1 MTLRRIFPNTTP
13 VKDYETF
20 RKRAINLYREWL
32 REVRKERNQSI
43 NQCLIF
49 INRFQEQFKSIL

>member
-32 REVRKERNQSI
+32 REVRKERNESMFNI
-43 NQCLIF
+43 Y
-49 INRFQEQFKSIL
+49 